1 MGRQDIVVDARYGEM
16 ETTDHLT
23 TKTFHD
29 FRFLDRQEGMDNDTY
44 RYAEITVPYGFER
57 KYRDTSGIHACIPYT
72 PEYKRLMVR
81 FPMQS
86 GSGGTEYMINRR
98 TNKVWFPVY
107 RNRDGKNTE
116 IYLPE
121 LVSLN
126 EEGYFNLLLED
137 GFLCIYSGAETD
149 LRIGTAKSQNEIFLL
164 KAASGN
170 LYQHPS
176 SGVGLIDF
184 LHSNLENNGLAARL
198 QSEFDADGMIVRNA
212 YMDSATGEL
221 LLDVVEKEDVNG

>member
-1 MGRQDIVVDARYGEM
+1 MGRQDIIMDARYGEM

-23 TKTFHD
+23 AKTFYD
-29 FRFLDRQEGMDNDTY
+29 FRFLDRQEGMDNDTC

-57 KYRDTSGIHACIPYT
+57 KYRDTSGIHVCIPYT
-72 PEYKRLMVR
+72 PEHKRLMVR
-81 FPMQS
+81 FPMLS

-107 RNRDGKNTE
+107 RNRNGKNTE
-116 IYLPE
+116 ICLPE
-121 LVSLN
+121 LVFLN

-137 GFLCIYSGAETD
+137 GFLRIYSGAETD

-170 LYQHPS
+170 LYQYPS